1 MATLPLKGGSNFND
15 IIFREILKK
24 KKKKKLVL
32 EPKTFRPRSLQF
44 CMYNIFWEKY
54 HPSHQGSLKGEQSK

>member
-24 KKKKKLVL
+24 KKKKKLML
-32 EPKTFRPRSLQF
+32 EPKTFIARSLQF
-44 CMYNIFWEKY
+44 CMYNSFWEKY

>member
-24 KKKKKLVL
+24 KKKKTTHVGTK
-32 EPKTFRPRSLQF
+32 
-44 CMYNIFWEKY
+44 NI
-54 HPSHQGSLKGEQSK
+54 

>member
-24 KKKKKLVL
+24 KKKKK
-32 EPKTFRPRSLQF
+32 KTRVGTK
-44 CMYNIFWEKY
+44 NI
-54 HPSHQGSLKGEQSK
+54 

>member
-24 KKKKKLVL
+24 KKKKTRVGTK
-32 EPKTFRPRSLQF
+32 
-44 CMYNIFWEKY
+44 NI
-54 HPSHQGSLKGEQSK
+54 

>member
-32 EPKTFRPRSLQF
+32 EPKTFRPR
-44 CMYNIFWEKY
+44 
-54 HPSHQGSLKGEQSK
+54 